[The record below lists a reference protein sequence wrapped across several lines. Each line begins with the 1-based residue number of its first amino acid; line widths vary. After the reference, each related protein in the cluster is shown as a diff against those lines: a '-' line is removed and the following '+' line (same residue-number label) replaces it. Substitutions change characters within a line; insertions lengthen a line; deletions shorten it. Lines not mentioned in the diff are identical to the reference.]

1 MEDIHPL
8 KGQVHSCETTRGK
21 LRVQCAVVQRSS
33 FQDGGKAQFLK
44 FCQEQRWA
52 LEFKHWWSI
61 IVTAIQI
68 PKHPFRAEEI
78 LERGG
83 RLYFPSSNHRR
94 ADKDSFLNQC

>member
-44 FCQEQRWA
+44 FCQEQR
-52 LEFKHWWSI
+52 
-61 IVTAIQI
+61 
-68 PKHPFRAEEI
+68 AEEI